1 MSLAA
6 PLPDDIEPDVASR
19 VPTPISPL
27 PPAAAGAQLLTR
39 LALGLLALLAL
50 VSLVVALVLWQKV
63 AGMQEQLARQSADAL
78 AQSLEARTLA
88 RQAQD
93 TVRDTAARLSL
104 AEGRVAEVALQR
116 TQLEE
121 LMQSLSRSRDENL
134 MVDIESTLR
143 LALQQAQVTG
153 STGPLLAALRTAD
166 QRIARAA
173 QPRLAPLQ
181 RAMQRDADRL
191 RASASG
197 DGGEAIARLDELLR
211 GIDDLPTV
219 NALPARSGGSTD
231 AWQIEPVADDAPL
244 WQRVLAAV
252 RNEARSLVRVGRI
265 DRPESVLL
273 SPDQAF
279 FLREN
284 LKLKLLG
291 VRLSLLSRQVEPA
304 RSEIAAVTTALNR
317 YFDPSSRRVQ
327 VAATQLQQL
336 QLQVK
341 AVEPPRLD
349 DTFAALSTAV
359 AGR

>member
-1 MSLAA
+1 MSPAS
-6 PLPDDIEPDVASR
+6 PLPDRTVADVAARTTLPSP
-19 VPTPISPL
+19 PTAGG
-27 PPAAAGAQLLTR
+27 AALAR
-39 LALGLLALLAL
+39 LVLVAVSLLAL
-50 VSLVVALVLWQKV
+50 VALVIGLMLWQKV
-63 AGMQEQLARQSADAL
+63 SGMQEQLARQSADAL

-116 TQLEE
+116 AQLEE
-121 LMQSLSRSRDENL
+121 LLQSLSRSRDENL
-134 MVDIESTLR
+134 MVDVESTLR

-153 STGPLLAALRTAD
+153 NTGALLAALRTVD

-181 RAMQRDADRL
+181 RALQRDADRL

-197 DGGEAIARLDELLR
+197 DGSEAMARLDELLR

-219 NALPARSGGSTD
+219 NALPARSGGATD
-231 AWQIEPVADDAPL
+231 AWQIEPIPDDAPM
-244 WQRVLAAV
+244 WQRILASV

-291 VRLSLLSRQVEPA
+291 VRLSLMSRQVEPA
-304 RSEIAAVTTALNR
+304 RSELAAVTASLNR

-336 QLQVK
+336 QLQVR

-349 DTFAALSTAV
+349 DTFAALSTAM